1 MMILNFLRNHAR
13 TLMTLICLFTI
24 ITLLGIL
31 WMNTRQPTYEG
42 STLIRQ
48 IAPVAFKCSQN
59 SFRIPLEVGL

>member
-48 IAPVAFKCSQN
+48 ISPGSLKCTQN
-59 SFRIPLEVGL
+59 PFAIPLEVGL